1 MADLY
6 ELKQVHVRLK
16 LAEVE
21 PLYST
26 EQITTPDKAVS
37 VMAQALSQLDREY
50 CCVVNLDA
58 AKHPINFNIVSIG
71 DVNQAQVP
79 IQNVFKSAIL
89 SNAEGIMMFHN
100 HPSGSLQASRGDIEV
115 TKRLVEAGKIMNI
128 PVIDHIIVAGGAA
141 ENRIP
146 RHFSFRENRPDMF
159 EEKSAGFVAEADTL
173 HEPTDK
179 ENRFVPLDPD
189 RLMVRPTYR
198 NFGVYEKIGENRAR
212 VLFEGSEQE
221 CREKIRELREQ
232 YRMGMAE
239 DKFTIYQ
246 LKDDDSLHDIRFEGL
261 DQLRKE
267 NRNVDRDNYEVVYE
281 APLKPGT
288 SLDDIY
294 YQFNMQHPLDFR
306 GHSLSVSD
314 VVVLH
319 QNDAVLGETT
329 DRAFYVNRFG
339 FTELPEFLKEK
350 AVQLE
355 EASEYTSMDSGILA
369 EQAAYKLGDRYIS
382 IQKAEEGF
390 DYSIYDENCHLLDG
404 GVYDD
409 PDATIEGIIQ
419 EIEAEL
425 KRPLY
430 DEKSDTYYHSKVQGS
445 ILQND
450 VAERVDFEELLE
462 KTEEVGYTEILA
474 AKSAQEIVDHFRAD
488 TERLFR
494 PEKTDGMRASDIE
507 DAVRE
512 QAQQMIDAY
521 GLDAR
526 IEDVIVSGSRCRGLE
541 NRNSD
546 LDVVV
551 SYSGSEREEDFFNI
565 LHDEK
570 LFLGGLELDI
580 NPISTEQTGTLA
592 EYLPGV
598 EKYLSEKGIAIDK
611 SFREPALA
619 LMKKFGYEL
628 VEEQGKGHFFTEIRS
643 AGQESTIG
651 FDGWQMVYD
660 HFKSVEELAE
670 KHSLDILKN
679 RLEGNMDVI
688 PYGVLDEQLQAAIQY
703 KESQET
709 GRNLP
714 EKTEASKLAV
724 TFTVAE
730 CSEFHSFGEL
740 HEGILSLEDAVRLYE
755 KICQESR
762 LNGIPALGISLHTAG
777 TTQYEDVQWD
787 FLSGGCLDLEGL
799 NYLPEMRENME
810 VVDALHRLAEMY
822 PEAEVIGQLP
832 DRWEETSGPSV
843 QKLETVIN
851 NHLTAIEL
859 ATMIDQF
866 AYTTDTY
873 EYNDIVD
880 DRETNIRGIAESIEN
895 GQDSGA
901 RAYLNS
907 FVQESDDLETV
918 AQAKKLLKQLQEYK
932 PLAKVEEM
940 VEENYN
946 QIDNQLSNI
955 PPAGDEKNATPQEKA
970 VHIEERKKMR
980 SRVSM
985 KEKLAEKKAEI
996 AGKDAKSRNV
1006 EKAKKPPGMGVD
1018 D

>member
-1 MADLY
+1 MADTY
-6 ELKQVHVRLK
+6 ELKQVQVRLK
-16 LAEVE
+16 LSEAE

-141 ENRIP
+141 ENGVP
-146 RHFSFRENRPDMF
+146 RHFSFRKNRPDMF

-173 HEPTDK
+173 HEPPAK

-221 CREKIRELREQ
+221 CREKISELREQ
-232 YRMGMAE
+232 RRMGMAG

-261 DQLRKE
+261 DQLRKQ
-267 NRNVDRDNYEVVYE
+267 NRDAVRDNYEAVYE

-288 SLDDIY
+288 TLDDIY
-294 YQFNMQHPLDFR
+294 YQFNMRHPLDFR

-314 VVVLH
+314 VVVLR
-319 QNDAVLGETT
+319 QKDAALGETT
-329 DRAFYVNRFG
+329 DRAFYVDRFG

-355 EASEYTSMDSGILA
+355 EASEYTSMDNGILA
-369 EQAAYKLGDRYIS
+369 EEAAYKLGDRYIS

-430 DEKSDTYYHSKVQGS
+430 DEKSDIYYHSKVQGS

-541 NRNSD
+541 NGNSD

-570 LFLGGLELDI
+570 LFLGGLELDV

-611 SFREPALA
+611 SFREPALGS
-619 LMKKFGYEL
+619 MEKSGHEL
-628 VEEQGKGHFFTEIRS
+628 K
-643 AGQESTIG
+643 
-651 FDGWQMVYD
+651 
-660 HFKSVEELAE
+660 AE
-670 KHSLDILKN
+670 APQ
-679 RLEGNMDVI
+679 R
-688 PYGVLDEQLQAAIQY
+688 
-703 KESQET
+703 T
-709 GRNLP
+709 
-714 EKTEASKLAV
+714 V

-730 CSEFHSFGEL
+730 CGEFHSLGEL
-740 HEGILSLEDAVRLYE
+740 HEGISNLEDAARLYE
-755 KICQESR
+755 KICQESS
-762 LNGIPALGISLHTAG
+762 LNGIPALGINLHTAG
-777 TTQYEDVQWD
+777 TARYEDAQWD
-787 FLSGGCLDLEGL
+787 FLSGGRLDLEGL
-799 NYLPEMRENME
+799 SYLPEMRQNADVM
-810 VVDALHRLAEMY
+810 DALQRLAEMY

-832 DRWEETSGPSV
+832 DRQDGTSGPSV
-843 QKLETVIN
+843 QKPEECIEGGMKETGQ
-851 NHLTAIEL
+851 TAESL
-859 ATMIDQF
+859 AAEIDRLS
-866 AYTTDTY
+866 Y
-873 EYNDIVD
+873 EYDPDKYNDMVK
-880 DRETNIRGIAESIEN
+880 DREAQMERIALDIKNGDAGYINEFLNALVSDSVREGMADMAGRGIAPDESASI
-895 GQDSGA
+895 QTMRKA
-901 RAYLNS
+901 
-907 FVQESDDLETV
+907 QE
-918 AQAKKLLKQLQEYK
+918 LLDRLAEYK
-932 PLAKVEEM
+932 PLAKVEELL
-940 VEENYN
+940 EENDN
-946 QIDNQLSNI
+946 QIDSQLSNI

-970 VHIEERKKMR
+970 ARIGERKKTR
-980 SRVSM
+980 SRISM
-985 KEKLAEKKAEI
+985 KEKLAEKRAEI
-996 AGKDAKSRNV
+996 AEKGAKSHET
-1006 EKAKKPPGMGVD
+1006 EKTKKPPGMGMD
-1018 D
+1018 DSN